1 MMRISFNTRYN
12 NEGISG
18 LLFALG
24 ILPALVFVPVLTF
37 TPEARALNILT
48 CEPEWKA
55 LAEQIAPHSKIYSA
69 TSALQDPHHI
79 EARPGL
85 IAKMRNADLAICSG
99 ADLEVGWLP
108 LLQMKSANA
117 RVQNGKDG
125 MFYAAEQID
134 TIGKLKNANPTM
146 GDVHPEGNPHFHL
159 DPYRLMTVANAL
171 AERMAKID
179 PNHGE
184 SYRENIKQ
192 FDEQWQKNIRKWEQE
207 AKPLKGM
214 QVVAYHT
221 SFEYLFQWLGIS
233 MVGDLEPKPGLPPS
247 GKHLSR
253 LLKLAKNTRVDA
265 VVYAS
270 YQDKSGAEWLSKQI
284 DVPVIR
290 LPMTINDNS
299 NDNKKSQPLTQL
311 YDELIDKLLKAA
323 RSHG

>member
-1 MMRISFNTRYN
+1 MMRISFNTT
-12 NEGISG
+12 SQ
-18 LLFALG
+18 LLLALG
-24 ILPALVFVPVLTF
+24 LFPVLGF
-37 TPEARALNILT
+37 FSEARALNILT

-55 LAEQIAPHSKIYSA
+55 LAEHIAPDSKIYSA
-69 TSALQDPHHI
+69 TSALQDPHHV

-85 IAKMRNADLAICSG
+85 IAKMRKADLAICSG

-108 LLQMKSANA
+108 LLQMKSANTK
-117 RVQNGKDG
+117 VQNGKEG

-134 TIGKLKNANPTM
+134 TIGKVKNVNPTM

-159 DPYRLMTVANAL
+159 DPYRLLTVANAL
-171 AERMAKID
+171 AARMEKID
-179 PNHGE
+179 PTHAKT
-184 SYRENIKQ
+184 YKKNIKQ
-192 FDEQWQKNIRKWEQE
+192 FDEQWQKNIKQWEQE

-253 LLKLAKNTRVDA
+253 LLKLAKDTRIDA

-270 YQDKSGAEWLSKQI
+270 YQDKSGAEWLSKKI
-284 DVPVIR
+284 GVPAIK
-290 LPMTINDNS
+290 LPMSINGSDNS
-299 NDNKKSQPLTQL
+299 QSLKHL
-311 YDELIDKLLKAA
+311 YDDLINKLLKAA
-323 RSHG
+323 KHNG

>member
-1 MMRISFNTRYN
+1 MHTSFNVVSQRVLA
-12 NEGISG
+12 IG
-18 LLFALG
+18 LLVASGF
-24 ILPALVFVPVLTF
+24 F
-37 TPEARALNILT
+37 PEARALNILT

-55 LAEQIAPHSKIYSA
+55 LAQQIAPHSKVYSA

-85 IAKMRNADLAICSG
+85 IAKMRKADLVICSG

-108 LLQMKSANA
+108 LLQMKSANTK
-117 RVQNGKDG
+117 VQKGKDG

-134 TIGKLKNANPTM
+134 TIGKVKNVNPTM

-159 DPYRLMTVANAL
+159 DPYRLLTVANAL
-171 AERMAKID
+171 AKRMVKID
-179 PNHGE
+179 PDNAQL
-184 SYRENIKQ
+184 YKKNISQ

-207 AKPLKGM
+207 AQPLKGI

-253 LLKLAKNTRVDA
+253 LLKLAKDKKIDA

-270 YQDKSGAEWLSKQI
+270 YQDKSGAEWLSKKI
-284 DVPVIR
+284 GVPAIK
-290 LPMTINDNS
+290 LPMSINGSDNS
-299 NDNKKSQPLTQL
+299 QSLAKL
-311 YDELIDKLLKAA
+311 YDDLINKLLKAVK
-323 RSHG
+323 RNG

>member
-1 MMRISFNTRYN
+1 MMRISFNTLFNPFFN
-12 NEGISG
+12 NEGCRW
-18 LLFALG
+18 LLLTLG
-24 ILPALVFVPVLTF
+24 IIPVLTF
-37 TPEARALNILT
+37 IPEARALNILT

-55 LAEQIAPHSKIYSA
+55 LAEQIAPHSNVYSA

-99 ADLEVGWLP
+99 AGLEVGWLP

-134 TIGKLKNANPTM
+134 TIGKLKNVNATM

-179 PNHGE
+179 PDHKE
-184 SYRENIKQ
+184 SYRKNIEQ

-207 AKPLKGM
+207 ASPLKGM

-284 DVPVIR
+284 GVPAIK
-290 LPMTINDNS
+290 LPMSVNDN
-299 NDNKKSQPLTQL
+299 NRSQSQTLTTL
-311 YDELIDKLLKAA
+311 YDDLIDKLLKATKNN
-323 RSHG
+323 G